1 MGLIVVRDLAIIL
14 LALVSIVVLV
24 LLSILVIQVI
34 RMVRLLREEV
44 VPILRSTQD
53 TVSTVRGTTDFMSD
67 HLVQPVVKASSYAAG
82 ARQAISVLF
91 GRSNG
96 RN

>member
-1 MGLIVVRDLAIIL
+1 MGTARDIAIIVLALESIVIGVLLAI
-14 LALVSIVVLV
+14 LVW
-24 LLSILVIQVI
+24 QVI
-34 RMVRLLREEV
+34 RLVRMLKEEV
-44 VPILRSTQD
+44 MPILRNTQD
-53 TVSTVRGTTDFMSD
+53 TVSTVRGTADFMSD

-96 RN
+96 RH